1 MRVSNVHRLLA
12 PVHIWTQS
20 HFIPQRNKMESDKK
34 RRQNLSIVEK
44 LELIDRV
51 KAGETREDLVR
62 ETVLRLRLRQTF
74 LTIK

>member
-1 MRVSNVHRLLA
+1 
-12 PVHIWTQS
+12 
-20 HFIPQRNKMESDKK
+20 MESDKK